1 VLLAKYSKIFFEV
14 DLCFVLL
21 ILEEG
26 EPGREAVAVW

>member
-1 VLLAKYSKIFFEV
+1 MILNIFFEE

-26 EPGREAVAVW
+26 EPGRVAVAVW